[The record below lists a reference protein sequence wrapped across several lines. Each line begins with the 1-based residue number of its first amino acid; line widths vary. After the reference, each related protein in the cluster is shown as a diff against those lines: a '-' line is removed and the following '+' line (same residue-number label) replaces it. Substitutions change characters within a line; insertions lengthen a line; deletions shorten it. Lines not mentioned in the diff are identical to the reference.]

1 MPAYRN
7 SAQIDMTHG
16 SVLGRAALFAL
27 PICAGNILQL
37 LYSTVD
43 TLVIGNFCDT
53 TALASV
59 ATSSQPLEILLCVF
73 VGIGSGISILV
84 SQAVGRADHDQ
95 LQKLVRTSV
104 WLLFAASLPL
114 TVIGFL
120 LGPWMLRL
128 MQVPADAM
136 PGAVLYLRIT
146 MLGILGNM
154 GYNFNAGLLR
164 GIGNSSSSL
173 LLLFISCAANIVLD
187 LVLTGALGL
196 GIGGVAAA
204 TAIALFL
211 SWICSIFYIR
221 RRCTELALPVLPC
234 GFDAGALR
242 QIVRIGLPLGLNS
255 ALYSIGH
262 IFLQVLYNLQ
272 GSVFVAGCSVAGKV
286 GGLANITVTSLS
298 QATSVFAGAKSRRTG
313 LPPPAQGRVDD
324 PGGVGAAFA
333 GGRAAYGSVLPPA
346 AAAFYA
352 GRSRTDL
359 CCAVYPH
366 CAAVPVV
373 LCSLQRDYELCQRY
387 GRDPLCHHR
396 QHHFA
401 VGRAHPVVLPAGV
414 AGLRRLRH
422 GGGAA
427 QLCGGTV
434 GDAVLL

>member
-1 MPAYRN
+1 
-7 SAQIDMTHG
+7 MTHG

-173 LLLFISCAANIVLD
+173 LLLFISCAANVK
-187 LVLTGALGL
+187 
-196 GIGGVAAA
+196 
-204 TAIALFL
+204 
-211 SWICSIFYIR
+211 
-221 RRCTELALPVLPC
+221 
-234 GFDAGALR
+234 
-242 QIVRIGLPLGLNS
+242 N
-255 ALYSIGH
+255 
-262 IFLQVLYNLQ
+262 
-272 GSVFVAGCSVAGKV
+272 
-286 GGLANITVTSLS
+286 
-298 QATSVFAGAKSRRTG
+298 
-313 LPPPAQGRVDD
+313 
-324 PGGVGAAFA
+324 
-333 GGRAAYGSVLPPA
+333 AAYP
-346 AAAFYA
+346 
-352 GRSRTDL
+352 R
-359 CCAVYPH
+359 
-366 CAAVPVV
+366 
-373 LCSLQRDYELCQRY
+373 
-387 GRDPLCHHR
+387 
-396 QHHFA
+396 
-401 VGRAHPVVLPAGV
+401 
-414 AGLRRLRH
+414 
-422 GGGAA
+422 
-427 QLCGGTV
+427 
-434 GDAVLL
+434 

>member
-1 MPAYRN
+1 MPAYRK
-7 SAQIDMTHG
+7 SAQVDMTHG

-120 LGPWMLRL
+120 LGPGMLRL

-196 GIGGVAAA
+196 GIGGVQHFLHSPPLHRACAAC
-204 TAIALFL
+204 F
-211 SWICSIFYIR
+211 
-221 RRCTELALPVLPC
+221 
-234 GFDAGALR
+234 ALR
-242 QIVRIGLPLGLNS
+242 L
-255 ALYSIGH
+255 
-262 IFLQVLYNLQ
+262 
-272 GSVFVAGCSVAGKV
+272 
-286 GGLANITVTSLS
+286 
-298 QATSVFAGAKSRRTG
+298 
-313 LPPPAQGRVDD
+313 
-324 PGGVGAAFA
+324 
-333 GGRAAYGSVLPPA
+333 
-346 AAAFYA
+346 
-352 GRSRTDL
+352 
-359 CCAVYPH
+359 
-366 CAAVPVV
+366 
-373 LCSLQRDYELCQRY
+373 
-387 GRDPLCHHR
+387 
-396 QHHFA
+396 
-401 VGRAHPVVLPAGV
+401 
-414 AGLRRLRH
+414 
-422 GGGAA
+422 
-427 QLCGGTV
+427 
-434 GDAVLL
+434 

>member
-84 SQAVGRADHDQ
+84 SQAVGRGDRDQ

-114 TVIGFL
+114 TVIGLL

-164 GIGNSSSSL
+164 GLGNSSSSL

-221 RRCTELALPVLPC
+221 HRCTELALPVLPC
-234 GFDAGALR
+234 GFDAGTLR

-262 IFLQVLYNLQ
+262 VFLQALYNLQ
-272 GSVFVAGCSVAGKV
+272 GSVFVAGCSDYRRLRKGGWMIPAASGLLSLA
-286 GGLANITVTSLS
+286 GGLLMAACCRPLLLLFTQDEAVLT
-298 QATSVFAGAKSRRTG
+298 FAVRYIRIV
-313 LPPPAQGRVDD
+313 LPFQWCY
-324 PGGVGAAFA
+324 AAFNAIMSFANGMGDIRYATIVNIILLWGVRIPSSYLLAWLGYGGYAMA
-333 GGRAAYGSVLPPA
+333 G
-346 AAAFYA
+346 
-352 GRSRTDL
+352 
-359 CCAVYPH
+359 
-366 CAAVPVV
+366 VP
-373 LCSLQRDYELCQRY
+373 LS
-387 GRDPLCHHR
+387 
-396 QHHFA
+396 F
-401 VGRAHPVVLPAGV
+401 V
-414 AGLRRLRH
+414 AGLLAMLFYYKSHAWADICAR
-422 GGGAA
+422 AEA
-427 QLCGGTV
+427 
-434 GDAVLL
+434 

>member
-1 MPAYRN
+1 MPAYRK
-7 SAQIDMTHG
+7 SAQVDMTHG

-262 IFLQVLYNLQ
+262 VFLQVLYNLQ
-272 GSVFVAGCSVAGKV
+272 GSVFVAGCSVAGLLSLA
-286 GGLANITVTSLS
+286 GGLLMAACCRPLLLLFTQDEAVL
-298 QATSVFAGAKSRRTG
+298 
-313 LPPPAQGRVDD
+313 
-324 PGGVGAAFA
+324 AFA
-333 GGRAAYGSVLPPA
+333 V
-346 AAAFYA
+346 
-352 GRSRTDL
+352 
-359 CCAVYPH
+359 
-366 CAAVPVV
+366 
-373 LCSLQRDYELCQRY
+373 RY
-387 GRDPLCHHR
+387 IR
-396 QHHFA
+396 
-401 VGRAHPVVLPAGV
+401 VVLPFQWCYAAFNAIMSFANGMGEIRYSTIVNIILLWGVRIPASYLLAWLGYGGYAMAGV
-414 AGLRRLRH
+414 SLSFVVGLLAMLFYYKSH
-422 GGGAA
+422 AWADICAHAEA
-427 QLCGGTV
+427 QESSK
-434 GDAVLL
+434 

>member
-1 MPAYRN
+1 MPSYRK
-7 SAQIDMTHG
+7 SAQVDMTHG

-154 GYNFNAGLLR
+154 AITSTPVF
-164 GIGNSSSSL
+164 
-173 LLLFISCAANIVLD
+173 CAAQ
-187 LVLTGALGL
+187 
-196 GIGGVAAA
+196 A
-204 TAIALFL
+204 TARPRCCCCLSAARRILCWILCLPARSALASAAWRQPRRLHCFVVDMQH
-211 SWICSIFYIR
+211 FYHSPPLHR
-221 RRCTELALPVLPC
+221 ACAAC
-234 GFDAGALR
+234 FALR
-242 QIVRIGLPLGLNS
+242 L
-255 ALYSIGH
+255 
-262 IFLQVLYNLQ
+262 
-272 GSVFVAGCSVAGKV
+272 
-286 GGLANITVTSLS
+286 
-298 QATSVFAGAKSRRTG
+298 
-313 LPPPAQGRVDD
+313 
-324 PGGVGAAFA
+324 
-333 GGRAAYGSVLPPA
+333 
-346 AAAFYA
+346 
-352 GRSRTDL
+352 
-359 CCAVYPH
+359 
-366 CAAVPVV
+366 
-373 LCSLQRDYELCQRY
+373 
-387 GRDPLCHHR
+387 
-396 QHHFA
+396 
-401 VGRAHPVVLPAGV
+401 
-414 AGLRRLRH
+414 
-422 GGGAA
+422 
-427 QLCGGTV
+427 
-434 GDAVLL
+434 

>member
-1 MPAYRN
+1 MPSYRK
-7 SAQIDMTHG
+7 SAQVDMTHG

-173 LLLFISCAANIVLD
+173 LLLFISCAANIILD

-242 QIVRIGLPLGLNS
+242 QIVRIGLPIALQDGLIQVAFIIITIIANRRGLDTAAAVGIVEKIISFLFLVPSSMLSTVS
-255 ALYSIGH
+255 ALGAQNIG
-262 IFLQVLYNLQ
+262 
-272 GSVFVAGCSVAGKV
+272 AGKRERAQRILYYAV
-286 GGLANITVTSLS
+286 IITVGFGVMISIIIQFIAEPVVGLFTENAKVIVLGS
-298 QATSVFAGAKSRRTG
+298 QYIRGYIFDCIFAGIHFSFSGYFCAC
-313 LPPPAQGRVDD
+313 
-324 PGGVGAAFA
+324 
-333 GGRAAYGSVLPPA
+333 
-346 AAAFYA
+346 
-352 GRSRTDL
+352 GRSGYSFIIAFSAEPDSFFL
-359 CCAVYPH
+359 ICISWGFVSYP
-366 CAAVPVV
+366 
-373 LCSLQRDYELCQRY
+373 SRY
-387 GRDPLCHHR
+387 
-396 QHHFA
+396 F
-401 VGRAHPVVLPAGV
+401 PAFFRW
-414 AGLRRLRH
+414 A
-422 GGGAA
+422 
-427 QLCGGTV
+427 
-434 GDAVLL
+434 

>member
-1 MPAYRN
+1 MPAYRK
-7 SAQIDMTHG
+7 SAQVDMTHG

-59 ATSSQPLEILLCVF
+59 ATSSQPLEILLCIF

-84 SQAVGRADHDQ
+84 SQAVGRGDRDQ

-173 LLLFISCAANIVLD
+173 LLLFITFLMTGFMGCTIIGAFVLLIFNFRKIRLSDGAIPEGVKFRNICGAMYGNLGTVAFI
-187 LVLTGALGL
+187 LVSLITMAF
-196 GIGGVAAA
+196 
-204 TAIALFL
+204 FL
-211 SWICSIFYIR
+211 SR
-221 RRCTELALPVLPC
+221 
-234 GFDAGALR
+234 
-242 QIVRIGLPLGLNS
+242 
-255 ALYSIGH
+255 
-262 IFLQVLYNLQ
+262 
-272 GSVFVAGCSVAGKV
+272 
-286 GGLANITVTSLS
+286 
-298 QATSVFAGAKSRRTG
+298 
-313 LPPPAQGRVDD
+313 
-324 PGGVGAAFA
+324 
-333 GGRAAYGSVLPPA
+333 
-346 AAAFYA
+346 
-352 GRSRTDL
+352 
-359 CCAVYPH
+359 
-366 CAAVPVV
+366 
-373 LCSLQRDYELCQRY
+373 
-387 GRDPLCHHR
+387 
-396 QHHFA
+396 
-401 VGRAHPVVLPAGV
+401 
-414 AGLRRLRH
+414 
-422 GGGAA
+422 
-427 QLCGGTV
+427 
-434 GDAVLL
+434 

>member
-1 MPAYRN
+1 
-7 SAQIDMTHG
+7 MTHG

-164 GIGNSSSSL
+164 GIGNSCCLS
-173 LLLFISCAANIVLD
+173 AAPPTLC
-187 LVLTGALGL
+187 
-196 GIGGVAAA
+196 
-204 TAIALFL
+204 
-211 SWICSIFYIR
+211 WILC
-221 RRCTELALPVLPC
+221 LP
-234 GFDAGALR
+234 AR
-242 QIVRIGLPLGLNS
+242 S
-255 ALYSIGH
+255 ALASAVWR
-262 IFLQVLYNLQ
+262 QP
-272 GSVFVAGCSVAGKV
+272 
-286 GGLANITVTSLS
+286 
-298 QATSVFAGAKSRRTG
+298 RRLHCFCRG
-313 LPPPAQGRVDD
+313 Y
-324 PGGVGAAFA
+324 AAFFTF
-333 GGRAAYGSVLPPA
+333 A
-346 AAAFYA
+346 AAAQSLRCLFCPA
-352 GRSRTDL
+352 ALMPEPCARL
-359 CCAVYPH
+359 CASVC
-366 CAAVPVV
+366 
-373 LCSLQRDYELCQRY
+373 RW
-387 GRDPLCHHR
+387 G
-396 QHHFA
+396 
-401 VGRAHPVVLPAGV
+401 
-414 AGLRRLRH
+414 
-422 GGGAA
+422 
-427 QLCGGTV
+427 
-434 GDAVLL
+434 

>member
-84 SQAVGRADHDQ
+84 SQAVGRGDRDQ

-114 TVIGFL
+114 TVIGLL

-164 GIGNSSSSL
+164 GLGNSSSSL
-173 LLLFISCAANIVLD
+173 QLLFISCAAEYRAGSC
-187 LVLTGALGL
+187 TYRRAR
-196 GIGGVAAA
+196 
-204 TAIALFL
+204 
-211 SWICSIFYIR
+211 SWHR
-221 RRCTELALPVLPC
+221 RR
-234 GFDAGALR
+234 
-242 QIVRIGLPLGLNS
+242 
-255 ALYSIGH
+255 
-262 IFLQVLYNLQ
+262 
-272 GSVFVAGCSVAGKV
+272 GSCHGDCAVFVVDMQHFLHS
-286 GGLANITVTSLS
+286 
-298 QATSVFAGAKSRRTG
+298 
-313 LPPPAQGRVDD
+313 PPLH
-324 PGGVGAAFA
+324 
-333 GGRAAYGSVLPPA
+333 RA
-346 AAAFYA
+346 
-352 GRSRTDL
+352 
-359 CCAVYPH
+359 
-366 CAAVPVV
+366 CAA
-373 LCSLQRDYELCQRY
+373 CFSL
-387 GRDPLCHHR
+387 
-396 QHHFA
+396 
-401 VGRAHPVVLPAGV
+401 
-414 AGLRRLRH
+414 RL
-422 GGGAA
+422 
-427 QLCGGTV
+427 
-434 GDAVLL
+434 

>member
-1 MPAYRN
+1 MSAYRK
-7 SAQIDMTHG
+7 SAQVDMTHG

-84 SQAVGRADHDQ
+84 SQAVGRGDRDQ

-120 LGPWMLRL
+120 LGPWMLQL

-204 TAIALFL
+204 TAITLFL
-211 SWICSIFYIR
+211 SWICSIF
-221 RRCTELALPVLPC
+221 T
-234 GFDAGALR
+234 F
-242 QIVRIGLPLGLNS
+242 
-255 ALYSIGH
+255 
-262 IFLQVLYNLQ
+262 
-272 GSVFVAGCSVAGKV
+272 
-286 GGLANITVTSLS
+286 
-298 QATSVFAGAKSRRTG
+298 
-313 LPPPAQGRVDD
+313 
-324 PGGVGAAFA
+324 
-333 GGRAAYGSVLPPA
+333 A
-346 AAAFYA
+346 AAAQNLRCLFCPA
-352 GRSRTDL
+352 ALMPGPCVRS
-359 CCAVYPH
+359 CALV
-366 CAAVPVV
+366 C
-373 LCSLQRDYELCQRY
+373 RW
-387 GRDPLCHHR
+387 G
-396 QHHFA
+396 
-401 VGRAHPVVLPAGV
+401 
-414 AGLRRLRH
+414 
-422 GGGAA
+422 
-427 QLCGGTV
+427 
-434 GDAVLL
+434 